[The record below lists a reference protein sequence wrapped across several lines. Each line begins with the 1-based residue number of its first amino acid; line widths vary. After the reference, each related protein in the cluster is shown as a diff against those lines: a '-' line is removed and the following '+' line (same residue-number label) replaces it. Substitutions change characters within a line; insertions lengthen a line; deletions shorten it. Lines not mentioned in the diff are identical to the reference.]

1 MTDDFRV
8 LAVNPGSTST
18 KIALFVGNVARFETV
33 VHHASE
39 QLDALPRIGDQFAV
53 RKQAVVDAV
62 REHGEDLGRLSAVV
76 GRGGLIHPVDGGTY
90 RVSDRMAADLKA
102 GVLGEHASN
111 LGGLIAREI
120 ADPLGIPSFI
130 VDPVVVDE
138 LEPLARYSGIP
149 QLPRTSIFHALNQ
162 KAVARRAAEK
172 RGRRYDQC
180 SFIVAHLGGGVTV
193 GAHRN
198 GRVIEVNDGLNGEGA
213 FTPERSGGIAALKLV
228 KLCFSGAHSQSEVTR
243 MIKGAGGLVAYLG
256 TNDGREVSR
265 RIDAGDVGAA
275 EIYEAMA
282 YQIAREIGSM
292 AAVLEGRVDAVL
304 ITGGLAYDE
313 RIREWIRKR
322 VEFIA
327 PVEFYP
333 GEYEMVAL
341 AEGAV
346 RVLRGDE
353 AAREYRPATV
363 TPESV

>member
-1 MTDDFRV
+1 MTDEFRV

-18 KIALFVGNVARFETV
+18 KIALFVGDLPQFETV
-33 VHHASE
+33 IHHAAE
-39 QLDALPRIGDQFAV
+39 ELDSFPRISDQFAV
-53 RKQAVVDAV
+53 RKQAVINAV
-62 REHGEDLGRLSAVV
+62 RDHGEDLGRLAAVV

-90 RVSDRMAADLKA
+90 RVSDRMVADLRE

-138 LEPLARYSGIP
+138 LAPLARYSGIP

-172 RGRRYDQC
+172 RGRRYEEC

-193 GAHRN
+193 GAHRH

-228 KLCFSGAHSQSEVTR
+228 KLCFSGAHSQAEVTR

-256 TNDGREVSR
+256 TNDGRDVSR
-265 RIDAGDVGAA
+265 RIDAGDSSAA
-275 EIYEAMA
+275 EVYEAMA

-333 GEYEMVAL
+333 GEFEMVAL

-353 AAREYRPATV
+353 AAREYQPATM
-363 TPESV
+363 TQESV